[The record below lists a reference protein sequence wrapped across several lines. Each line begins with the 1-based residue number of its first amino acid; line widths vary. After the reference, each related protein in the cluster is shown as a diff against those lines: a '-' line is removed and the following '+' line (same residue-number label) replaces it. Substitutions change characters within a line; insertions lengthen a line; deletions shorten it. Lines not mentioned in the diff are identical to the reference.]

1 MIIMGILMS
10 MEYLEG
16 FFKPSSVA
24 VIGASRDPTKVGHQ
38 LLRNLIVRFDGRVY
52 AVNPNTNEILGVRV
66 FPSVISLPEI
76 VDLAVISVPAPL
88 VPLVLEECGVKGI
101 KRAVIISAGFK
112 ELGTPEGVSRE
123 ELIVSIAKKYG
134 IRVVGPNC
142 MGIYV
147 PKTGLNTTFLDPKR
161 MDFPNHG
168 NIAFISQSGAFG
180 IAVLD
185 WAAMRGVGIS
195 KFVSLGNKCDVDE
208 ADLIEYL
215 LTDSDTQVITMYI
228 EGVDNGRKFINSLMK
243 VTPYKPVII
252 LKSGRSEEGAR
263 AIASHTGSL
272 AGSDVVYDTVFKQ
285 FGVIRALGMEE
296 LFDIAIAFSMQ
307 PPAAGNRVAILTVGG
322 GSGVM
327 ATDAAVE
334 LGLKVPKLSDET
346 VGKLKK
352 VLLPIAS
359 PYNPIDVTGSARDEH
374 LVEAIDILIRSGEV
388 DGILWIPY
396 FMAPGITEGLVK
408 EFVSRLREVYSEL
421 GRLIPIVGAVTGGRY
436 TLLKAYEA
444 EGLGIPM
451 LPSVER
457 AAKALWALY
466 RYGAWLRRCRT
477 FNNYIDN
484 FLKNIYLKY
493 GH

>member
-1 MIIMGILMS
+1 MS
-10 MEYLEG
+10 VDYLEG
-16 FFKPSSVA
+16 FFKPSSIA
-24 VIGASRDPTKVGHQ
+24 VVGASRDPTKVGHQ
-38 LLRNLIVRFDGRVY
+38 LLSNLIARFKGRVY
-52 AVNPNTNEILGVRV
+52 AVNPNADEILGVKA
-66 FPSVISLPEI
+66 FPSIASLPEV

-88 VPLVLEECGVKGI
+88 VPSVLEECGVKGI
-101 KRAVIISAGFK
+101 RRVVIISAGFK
-112 ELGTPEGVSRE
+112 ELGTSEGIRRE
-123 ELIVSIAKKYG
+123 ELIVDIARRYK

-147 PKTGLNTTFLDPKR
+147 PKTGLNTTFLDPKH

-215 LTDSDTQVITMYI
+215 LTDRDTQVITIYI
-228 EGVDNGRKFINSLMK
+228 EGVDNGRKFIDSLMK

-272 AGSDVVYDTVFKQ
+272 AGSDVIYDTVFKQ
-285 FGVIRALGMEE
+285 FGAIRALGMEE
-296 LFDIAIAFSMQ
+296 LFDMAIAFSMQ
-307 PPAAGNRVAILTVGG
+307 PPAAGNRIAILTVGG

-327 ATDAAVE
+327 ATDASVE
-334 LGLKVPKLSDET
+334 LGLKVPKLSDEI
-346 VGKLKK
+346 VNKLRK

-374 LVEAIDILIRSGEV
+374 LVEAMEILIRSGEV

-396 FMAPGITEGLVK
+396 FMAPGITEELVK
-408 EFVSRLREVYSEL
+408 KFVSRLREAYNEL
-421 GRLIPIVGAVTGGRY
+421 GRLIPVVGAVTGGRY
-436 TLLKAYEA
+436 TMIKAHEA
-444 EGLGIPM
+444 EELGIPM
-451 LPSVER
+451 FPSVER

-466 RYGAWLRRCRT
+466 RYGAWLRKCGT
-477 FNNYIDN
+477 FNDYMDN
-484 FLKNIYLKY
+484 FIKNIYLKR